1 MSRYVVN
8 GPLQGVDA
16 EIITVTDVDS
26 TLTEAKYSKSNGSA
40 NYAVITVTDTHSVL
54 VTLQNPAGTLP
65 ADGSTGIFLNKDSGP
80 YTVNGDLSKV
90 ILRRGSGTNCV
101 IHVNYFHA

>member
-16 EIITVTDVDS
+16 EIITVTDTDS

-40 NYAVITVTDTHSVL
+40 NYAVITVTDTHAVL
-54 VTLQNPAGTLP
+54 ITVQNTAGTLP
-65 ADGSTGIFLNKDSGP
+65 ADGSTGVFIDKANSP

-90 ILRRGSGTNCV
+90 ILRRGTSNHCV